1 MKVFRYYLIVI
12 LLGITWA
19 GLAQELNYSSQD
31 LSVNTF
37 IDGTLLTPNDKE
49 QPALAILIAGSGP
62 TDRDGNQNFLKNN
75 TLKKLAQNLSNN
87 GIATFRYDKRIV
99 KQIRKGNVSKTIMF
113 DDFVTDAI
121 SVIEYFKNTNSYS
134 KIVVIGHS
142 QGSLVGMLAAKDKAD
157 GFISLAGAG
166 QPIDQ
171 VIIEQIDKT
180 AYIYT
185 EDAKKAFNIM
195 RSGKTT
201 SEYPPQLSSIFD
213 ISIQPFMMNWMK
225 YNPKDEIATL
235 DMPILIINGT
245 KDLQVSTEEAQ
256 SLKNASPNAQFKLIT
271 NMNHV
276 LFIIEGDDLENSKSY
291 NESFRAISPELV
303 SSITDFIESNN

>member
-12 LLGITWA
+12 LLGITWV

-31 LSVNTF
+31 ISVNMF

-75 TLKKLAQNLSNN
+75 TLKKLAQHLSNK

-142 QGSLVGMLAAKDKAD
+142 QGSLVGMLAAKDKVD

-256 SLKNASPNAQFKLIT
+256 SLKNASPNAQFKLIA

-291 NESFRAISPELV
+291 NESFRPISPELV
-303 SSITDFIESNN
+303 STITDFIVSNN